1 MDSVSVT
8 LLPSGLWILAQSL
21 VILIM
26 LVVLGYHLYFKQRSR
41 ALLSDAADVT
51 DLAAKK
57 QMLEAEKNELSR
69 WLSEQNQNILKLKG
83 EREEQER
90 LRTEIGELKEEC
102 TQKEQE
108 LATIKNSLGDLGSR
122 NYVQEQV
129 FKNLLENV
137 DKLEEKKGEIQR
149 QLEPDYERYR
159 EIGVRIDDARD
170 ELSRVRSDIDDLT
183 TRLNE
188 KNQALEQTDITRNDL
203 LLQTRL
209 LENRKKELEIDVE
222 ESERTLHTVQ
232 TNIEVT
238 QAELAG
244 LKSKAASLNE
254 RLNEKTE
261 ALNKFQEKR
270 DTLEIQTSL
279 LDNRKQELQIDVQEL
294 GDKRNSTR
302 AKFDEAWADLLTLRS
317 ETENLNTRRDEEQA
331 AIERLTNKRDVLNQ
345 EISQIEQT
353 KKRLEK
359 DAKEARESLASI
371 AGTIEKHKDNEADAR
386 HSLGAAVQSRLE
398 KDFEIIKL
406 SSEIER
412 LEGKKIDKS
421 RELNKLRKEMD
432 ECRVEN
438 EQQPGTNQLAIYE
451 DLLRQSPWLDQHSF
465 GGKPKEKDD
474 EIALIIE
481 LQDRLKSR
489 GLSFSDRVVKAFH
502 TSLKC
507 NSINPL
513 TVLAG
518 ISGTGKTLL
527 PVAYAGLMGM
537 HSLVVAVQPRWDSPQ
552 DMFGFYNYLEK
563 TYKATDLARALV
575 GMDPYNFRDQH
586 EGKIEDRMLLVLLD
600 EMNLART
607 EYYFSEFLSKLE
619 LRRLVKD
626 PALPENRLNS
636 EIKLDTGPGGGDRFS
651 NLWVG
656 ENVIF
661 VGTMN
666 EDESTQTLSD
676 KVLDRS
682 NVLRFGRPKGDMN
695 ITYEVDL
702 RDVKTDGYLPAK
714 TWHSWYRKSGDI
726 FPWTDQTSKWLETL
740 NDALEPIR
748 RSFGYRVQESIRT
761 YLANYPGA
769 MEADTYKTAFADQ
782 LEQKIIP
789 KLRGIDLHETSTAIA
804 LESIAN
810 ILDEVG
816 DADLSETFR
825 KAREDRSTGM
835 FIWPGVSR

>member
-26 LVVLGYHLYFKQRSR
+26 LIVLGYHLYFKQRSR

-57 QMLEAEKNELSR
+57 QMLEAEKNELSL

-90 LRTEIGELKEEC
+90 LRTEIANLKEACAE
-102 TQKEQE
+102 KEQE

-159 EIGVRIDDARD
+159 EIGARIVDARD

-188 KNQALEQTDITRNDL
+188 KNQVLEQTEITRNDL
-203 LLQTRL
+203 LLQTSI
-209 LENRKKELEIDVE
+209 LENRKKELEIDVA
-222 ESERTLHTVQ
+222 ESERTLDTAQ
-232 TNIEVT
+232 INIEVT
-238 QAELAG
+238 GVELAG
-244 LKSKAASLNE
+244 LKSKTEYLNQG
-254 RLNEKTE
+254 LDEKTE
-261 ALNKFQEKR
+261 ALKKFQEKR
-270 DTLEIQTSL
+270 DALEIQTSL

-294 GDKRNSTR
+294 GDKLKSTR

-331 AIERLTNKRDVLNQ
+331 AIERLTNKQIVLNQ
-345 EISQIEQT
+345 EVSRLETNKI
-353 KKRLEK
+353 RLEK

-371 AGTIEKHKDNEADAR
+371 AGTIEKHKENEADAR

-438 EQQPGTNQLAIYE
+438 EQQPATNELAIYE
-451 DLLRQSPWLDQHSF
+451 DLLRQSPWLNQDSF

-474 EIALIIE
+474 EIALIFD
-481 LQDRLKSR
+481 LQDRLKAQ
-489 GLSFSDRVVKAFH
+489 GLRFSDRVIKAFH

-507 NSINPL
+507 NDINPL
-513 TVLAG
+513 TVIAG

-527 PVAYAGLMGM
+527 PVAYAELMGM

-575 GMDPYNFRDQH
+575 GMDHYNFLDQSQ
-586 EGKIEDRMLLVLLD
+586 EKITDRILLVLLD

-626 PALPENRLNS
+626 PSYHDNRRNA
-636 EIKLDTGPGGGDRFS
+636 EIKLDTGPGSGDRFS

-656 ENVIF
+656 DNVLF

-666 EDESTQTLSD
+666 EDETTQTLSD

-682 NVLRFGRPKGDMN
+682 NVLRFGRPKEIINSLEENQKGFSG
-695 ITYEVDL
+695 E
-702 RDVKTDGYLPAK
+702 GYLPIN
-714 TWHSWYRKSGDI
+714 TWRSWCRKSSEV
-726 FPWTDQTSKWLETL
+726 FSWTDKANMWLKDL

-761 YLANYPGA
+761 YMANYPSSS
-769 MEADTYKTAFADQ
+769 ESEVFKIAFADQ

-789 KLRGIDLHETSTAIA
+789 KLRGIDLHESSTSLA
-804 LESIAN
+804 LEEISN
-810 ILDEVG
+810 ILDQVG
-816 DADLSETFR
+816 DDELSETFQ
-825 KAREDRSTGM
+825 KARSDKSTGM